1 MRAFSEMD
9 LFQVVSI
16 KEKIMAGEAS
26 QSDLGDIETE
36 TFMKSIFREETFFS
50 LFAEQKGLYDLIYQR
65 LKEPSQDQ
73 SSSFLNENTTRIMKF
88 ILRRPTPVRVKDDN
102 NQSAIGTKR
111 FEHIT
116 DMSLL
121 RQCLLFT
128 NTKAME
134 STFRMARLAMPYL
147 TDYIKS
153 IDDLELIV

>member
-1 MRAFSEMD
+1 MRAFSEID

-73 SSSFLNENTTRIMKF
+73 SSSFLNENTTRIRMGCLPASVNTQF
-88 ILRRPTPVRVKDDN
+88 IQRVIACRELTTMVK
-102 NQSAIGTKR
+102 QLLWRIYIG
-111 FEHIT
+111 
-116 DMSLL
+116 S
-121 RQCLLFT
+121 
-128 NTKAME
+128 
-134 STFRMARLAMPYL
+134 FRWAQVIYCWA
-147 TDYIKS
+147 TSNIG
-153 IDDLELIV
+153 I